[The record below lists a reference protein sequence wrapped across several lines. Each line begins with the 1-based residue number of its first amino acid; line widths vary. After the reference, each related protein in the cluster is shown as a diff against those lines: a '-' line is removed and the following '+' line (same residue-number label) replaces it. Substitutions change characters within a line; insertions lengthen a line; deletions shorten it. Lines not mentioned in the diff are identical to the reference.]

1 VTPRTHRRLAAATI
15 AAVALVHLAL
25 VLSIARQPFDVNR
38 RPPDERAVI
47 WPLHFDTVHRVG
59 PGSDFFATY
68 HAGVKLSRGESPYD
82 HKEQPKVTPPFY
94 PFRYLPAVAMSLGRG
109 AAAIPPRAAYLAW
122 ILALE
127 LLLAATVALVWRSA
141 PSLRW
146 KLAYASALLLSSP
159 YLLELH
165 MGQFTFATL
174 ALLSLGAWQLDRGRA
189 VSGSVAYALAS
200 LLKVVPL
207 AALPAL
213 VRDRQGR
220 HRHGRIAAAAAVAA
234 VILTN
239 APYFLSYPAD
249 WTAFSQRNFGPVTPD
264 GFHGGNYGLLYVLWK
279 LSRELG
285 LGGFATFATL
295 WQLGVLGVTAL
306 LVFWRRPPML
316 TGALALM
323 FAHMITYKHVWEHHA
338 SGAVVCAVFLL
349 VRANAAS
356 WPGRWLIA
364 ACLLALVLP
373 TPFALIDPLVAG
385 QWDPLPSWSPAA
397 RYLLPMC
404 KAIPALLL
412 WISSLVLVIRSDLA
426 PRSPS

>member
-1 VTPRTHRRLAAATI
+1 MTPRTHRRLAAATI

-38 RPPDERAVI
+38 QPPAERAVI

-68 HAGVKLSRGESPYD
+68 HAGVKLTRGESPYD
-82 HKEQPKVTPPFY
+82 NKEQPKVTPPFY
-94 PFRYLPAVAMSLGRG
+94 PFRYLPAVAMSLGRA

-122 ILALE
+122 IIALE
-127 LLLAATVALVWRSA
+127 LLLAATVALVWRAA

-189 VSGSVAYALAS
+189 VSGSVAYALAA

-213 VRDRQGR
+213 VR
-220 HRHGRIAAAAAVAA
+220 HRHGRIAAVAAVAA
-234 VILTN
+234 VVLTN
-239 APYFLSYPAD
+239 APYFLAHSAD

-279 LSRELG
+279 LSRELA

-306 LVFWRRPPML
+306 LVFWRRPTML

-349 VRANAAS
+349 LRANETA
-356 WPGRWLIA
+356 WRGRWLIA
-364 ACLLALVLP
+364 ACVAALVLP
-373 TPFALIDPLVAG
+373 TPFVLIDPLVAG

-404 KAIPALLL
+404 KAIPALIL
-412 WISSLVLVIRSDLA
+412 WLASLVLVTRSDHA